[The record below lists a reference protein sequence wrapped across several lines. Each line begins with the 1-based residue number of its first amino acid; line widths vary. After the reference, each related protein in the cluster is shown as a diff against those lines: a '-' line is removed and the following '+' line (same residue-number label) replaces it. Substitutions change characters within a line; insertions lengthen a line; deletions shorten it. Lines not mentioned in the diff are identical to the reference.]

1 MKCVICKNG
10 ETAEGLTTVP
20 IEHEGTLLVLRGV
33 PAQVCQNCGEA
44 YIDSAV
50 TGEILELAKEA
61 RGQRIQ
67 IDVRQ
72 YHAA

>member
-10 ETAEGLTTVP
+10 ETAEGFTTVP
-20 IEHEGTLLVLRGV
+20 IEHDGMLLVMRGV

-44 YIDSAV
+44 YIESTV
-50 TGEILELAKEA
+50 TAEILRMAKEA
-61 RGQRIQ
+61 QEQRVE
-67 IDVRQ
+67 IDIRN